1 MSTRLGPP
9 AVDVQPGSQ
18 VEPRG
23 ASGPSTWQV
32 ARLPLRLVRRG
43 AALLCLAAAVLT
55 LVEVASYRQ
64 TYPDE
69 ASRQQLAQFS
79 DEVAAV
85 RMLQGA
91 PRAVE
96 TVGGFVVWDAG
107 WLLALLVGFWSLL
120 VTTRLLRA
128 EEDKGHADLVLA
140 RPVAPLRLL
149 QAQLLVLGLCLLAY
163 GAAVAVTLVLL
174 GTSARG
180 AVLFGA
186 GLAGVGATVAAAA
199 AVAAQLFEVRRK
211 AVSATSALL
220 GLAFV
225 ARMLGNSEPEREWL
239 LWATPFGWL
248 DLLEPFAADRLLPLM
263 PLVAAP
269 ALLVAAAARELG
281 GRDTGSGR
289 LAGRDRRRPRLRL
302 LGDAVSF
309 GWRTGSGVLAAWMV
323 SVAVFGV
330 VTGTLI
336 GPVVDLIEQDDNYR
350 RTLQEFGVDVA
361 NPAEGFLSLMAV
373 SLALLFAIH
382 VAWRIGA
389 LRAEEGSGRLEHLLV
404 RPVVRWRWLAASSA
418 SALLA
423 SSLVVLAAATG
434 IWLGA
439 ALTGTEV
446 GLWEAFGPVLAT
458 FPVVVVF
465 AGLAVLAF
473 GVAPR
478 LTVALPV
485 VVAVVT
491 YLFDLLASV
500 VDLPQPVLDLSPF
513 RWLPRP
519 PAEPFSA
526 TTALLLVL
534 VGLVAAVAG
543 IVAFQRRD
551 VLAD

>member
-1 MSTRLGPP
+1 MSTRLRAQ
-9 AVDVQPGSQ
+9 AVDA
-18 VEPRG
+18 EPRPHVELRE
-23 ASGPSTWQV
+23 AEGPGLRQV
-32 ARLPLRLVRRG
+32 AALPLRLVRRG

-55 LVEVASYRQ
+55 LVEVLSYRQ

-69 ASRQQLAQFS
+69 AARRQLAQFS

-85 RMLQGA
+85 RMLQGV

-140 RPVAPLRLL
+140 RPVPPRLLL
-149 QAQLLVLGLCLLAY
+149 QAQLLVVGICLLAY
-163 GAAVAVTLVLL
+163 GAAVAATLVLL
-174 GTSARG
+174 GTPALG

-186 GLAGVGATVAAAA
+186 GLAGVGAAVAAAA
-199 AVAAQLFEVRRK
+199 ALASQLFEVRRK
-211 AVSATSALL
+211 AVSAASALL

-225 ARMLGNSEPEREWL
+225 VRMVGNSEPEREWL

-248 DLLEPFAADRLLPLM
+248 DLLEPFAADRPAALL

-269 ALLVAAAARELG
+269 ALLVAVVVQELAR
-281 GRDTGSGR
+281 RDTGSAR
-289 LAGRDRRRPRLRL
+289 LAGRDRRAPRLWL
-302 LGDAVSF
+302 LGDTVAF
-309 GWRTGSGVLAAWMV
+309 GWRTGLGVLSAWMA
-323 SVAVFGV
+323 SVAVFGA
-330 VTGTLI
+330 VTGSLI
-336 GPVVDLIEQDDNYR
+336 GPVVDLVEQDENYR
-350 RTLQEFGVDVA
+350 RTLAEFGVDVTD
-361 NPAEGFLSLMAV
+361 PAQGFLSLMAV
-373 SLALLFAIH
+373 SLALLFAMH

-404 RPVVRWRWLAASSA
+404 RPVVRWRWLAASSV

-423 SSLVVLAAATG
+423 SLLVVLAAAAG

-439 ALTGTEV
+439 ALSGTEM
-446 GLWEAFGPVLAT
+446 GLGEAFGPVLAT
-458 FPVVVVF
+458 VPVVVVF

-473 GVAPR
+473 GVMPR

-513 RWLPRP
+513 RWLPSP

-526 TTALLLVL
+526 QAALLLVL
-534 VGLVAAVAG
+534 VGVLAGAAG
-543 IVAFQRRD
+543 TVAFQRRD

>member
-1 MSTRLGPP
+1 MSTRLRTTVPSPP
-9 AVDVQPGSQ
+9 QAADQPSQ
-18 VEPRG
+18 G
-23 ASGPSTWQV
+23 SGPGTWEV

-55 LVEVASYRQ
+55 VVEVASYQQ

-69 ASRQQLAQFS
+69 ASREQLAQFA
-79 DEVAAV
+79 DNAAV
-85 RMLQGA
+85 RMLQGP

-140 RPVAPLRLL
+140 QPVTPVRLL
-149 QAQLLVLGLCLLAY
+149 QAQLLVVGSCLLAF
-163 GAAVAVTLVLL
+163 GSTVAAVLVLL
-174 GTSARG
+174 GAPALG
-180 AVLFGA
+180 AALFGA

-220 GLAFV
+220 GLAYV
-225 ARMLGNSEPEREWL
+225 VRMVGNSEPEREWL

-248 DLLEPFAADRLLPLM
+248 DLLEPFAADRTA
-263 PLVAAP
+263 PLVP
-269 ALLVAAAARELG
+269 LVVVPVLLSAVAVRERRR
-281 GRDTGSGR
+281 RDAGSGR
-289 LAGRDRRRPRLRL
+289 LAGSESRRPRLRL
-302 LGDAVSF
+302 LGGAVSF
-309 GWRTGSGVLAAWMV
+309 GWRAGSGVLAAWIV
-323 SVAVFGV
+323 SVGVFAGV
-330 VTGTLI
+330 MGSLI
-336 GPVVDLIEQDDNYR
+336 GPVIDLIEQDEDYR
-350 RTLQEFGVDVA
+350 RTLEQFGVDVS

-373 SLALLFAIH
+373 TLALLFAMH
-382 VAWRIGA
+382 VSWRIGA
-389 LRAEEGSGRLEHLLV
+389 LHGEEGSGRLEHLLV

-418 SALLA
+418 LALVA
-423 SSLVVLAAATG
+423 SLLVVLAAATG

-439 ALTGTEV
+439 LLSGTQL

-458 FPVVVVF
+458 LPVVTVF

-473 GVAPR
+473 GVVPR

-485 VVAVVT
+485 VLAVVT
-491 YLFDLLASV
+491 YLFDLLGTV

-513 RWLPRP
+513 RWLPSP
-519 PAEPFSA
+519 PAEPFSPSA
-526 TTALLLVL
+526 ALLLVL
-534 VGLVAAVAG
+534 VGLAAAVAG
-543 IVAFQRRD
+543 VVAFQRRD